1 MKFEG
6 SGSKGTRVIERK
18 RSVTDGQTARRTD
31 GQGKNNMSP
40 PEGGDIM
47 IEAQLSFVAVNN
59 QQFLQSQVRLFL
71 FKMTL
76 NTRSFQ
82 YFKSTTTF
90 HMYVLVPHLCLLS
103 YGLYRLNLPFA
114 RLGTDL

>member
-40 PEGGDIM
+40 PEGGRH
-47 IEAQLSFVAVNN
+47 NN
-59 QQFLQSQVRLFL
+59 
-71 FKMTL
+71 
-76 NTRSFQ
+76 RSI
-82 YFKSTTTF
+82 
-90 HMYVLVPHLCLLS
+90 HLGCWKFS
-103 YGLYRLNLPFA
+103 SCKIRK
-114 RLGTDL
+114 

>member
-40 PEGGDIM
+40 PEGGGDI
-47 IEAQLSFVAVNN
+47 INRSI
-59 QQFLQSQVRLFL
+59 SQIIIINRIIL
-71 FKMTL
+71 
-76 NTRSFQ
+76 
-82 YFKSTTTF
+82 
-90 HMYVLVPHLCLLS
+90 
-103 YGLYRLNLPFA
+103 
-114 RLGTDL
+114 